1 MIFIKHMKHFMW
13 IFLSLTLSTFSQDL
27 HHQMLSSQGKITLLS
42 NGMMVSQ
49 TIGQQSVIGNQT
61 NGVTVGQGFQ
71 QSLWAKYVSSNVA
84 NQITTTTYPNPFVTT
99 VNFQFSQPISET
111 IEISLF
117 DVRGR
122 LLFQDKKRATD
133 SVLTVELPQLASSN
147 YLIRLTATNY
157 TYYSQILKK

>member
-1 MIFIKHMKHFMW
+1 
-13 IFLSLTLSTFSQDL
+13 
-27 HHQMLSSQGKITLLS
+27 MLSSQGKSTVLS
-42 NGMMVSQ
+42 NGILVSQ
-49 TIGQQSVIGNQT
+49 TIGQQSAIGNHT

-71 QSLWAKYVSSNVA
+71 QSHWAKHVSSNAA
-84 NQITTTTYPNPFVTT
+84 NQITTYPNPFVTT
-99 VNFQFSQPISET
+99 VNFQFSKPISET
-111 IEISLF
+111 IEIALF

-157 TYYSQILKK
+157 TYYSQILKQ

>member
-1 MIFIKHMKHFMW
+1 MKHFMW

-27 HHQMLSSQGKITLLS
+27 HHQMLSSQGKSTVLS

-49 TIGQQSVIGNQT
+49 TIGQQSVIGNHT

-71 QSLWAKYVSSNVA
+71 QSHWAKYVSSNVT

>member
-1 MIFIKHMKHFMW
+1 MKHFMW

-27 HHQMLSSQGKITLLS
+27 HHQMLSSQGKSKVLS

-49 TIGQQSVIGNQT
+49 TIGQQSVIGNHT

-71 QSLWAKYVSSNVA
+71 QSHWAKYVSSNVA

-111 IEISLF
+111 IEIALF
-117 DVRGR
+117 DFRGR